1 MKQIITTNTEL
12 LEVLQEHGIIPVCDN
27 QMRMVITDSEA
38 ERVPNIVEQ
47 YAPAAAYDYVLE

>member
-12 LEVLQEHGIIPVCDN
+12 LEVLQGHGIVPVCDN